1 MDIQFVDRLL
11 ICSDC
16 HGQFIFTAGE
26 QLFFHDKQFKN
37 DPKRCKPCKSR
48 RSGLSAAAAAGAG
61 VPAAA
66 GLSRTETRTQC
77 SECGVETTVPF
88 KPTQGRP
95 VLCRQCFQMKA
106 RASASPAPAAQ
117 PAAVQAAAVQPP
129 APAPVLSA
137 VATADTT
144 AAALT
149 EASQSANGDHLSP
162 DAATVASASMAAASS
177 KSSVASAADLA
188 SITPPEPVPDASA
201 IPAQLLTAPA
211 EPTYAEALKAEL
223 PDS

>member
-1 MDIQFVDRLL
+1 MDTQFVDRLL

-16 HGQFIFTAGE
+16 HGEFIFTAGE

-48 RSGLSAAAAAGAG
+48 RSGLSAAAAGVGA
-61 VPAAA
+61 PAAA

-106 RASASPAPAAQ
+106 RATATQPTVPPLAA
-117 PAAVQAAAVQPP
+117 QPP

-137 VATADTT
+137 VATADAT

-149 EASQSANGDHLSP
+149 ELSQAANGDYLSP
-162 DAATVASASMAAASS
+162 DAATLASASMAAASP

-188 SITPPEPVPDASA
+188 SITASEPDPPTHAIPPE
-201 IPAQLLTAPA
+201 LLSTSA
-211 EPTYAEALKAEL
+211 EPTHAEALQAEA
-223 PDS
+223 PDA